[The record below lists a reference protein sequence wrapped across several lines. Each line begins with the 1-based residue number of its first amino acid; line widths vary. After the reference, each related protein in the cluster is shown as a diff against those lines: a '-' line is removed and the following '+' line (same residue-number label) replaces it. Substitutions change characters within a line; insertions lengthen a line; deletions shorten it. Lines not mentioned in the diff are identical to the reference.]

1 MKFHTYSLLL
11 KCAATFC
18 CTLAMLYAAGAQT
31 VRLHG
36 SVSMAKTIQTKKKAI
51 QSASGA
57 KLEAVGNGAGRG
69 LADVSNGQA
78 EIALLSGPFKGV
90 ADAMNKEKAGSVEMA
105 QLKEIPLFN
114 TTKLGLFAHPA
125 IGVRSLTESQLR
137 DVLTGKI
144 TNWKAVGG
152 TDVPIKVVIG
162 FGADGVRVTVKSLL
176 FPGLDYAEGA
186 IVLKTSKEIPA
197 LLADTPGACGMLLV
211 KSAEGNIA
219 EVELEHALG
228 IPTSLV
234 VKGEP
239 SGDIK
244 KVIDAAK
251 DFLN

>member
-1 MKFHTYSLLL
+1 MKNNNCCLVL
-11 KCAATFC
+11 KCAATLC
-18 CTLAMLYAAGAQT
+18 CTLALVHAADAET

-51 QSASGA
+51 EAASGA

-69 LADVSNGQA
+69 LADLSNGQA

-90 ADAMNKEKAGSVEMA
+90 ADAMNKEKAGSVEIA

-114 TTKLGLFAHPA
+114 TSKLGFFAHPA
-125 IGVRSLTESQLR
+125 IGVKSLTENQLR
-137 DVLTGKI
+137 DVLTGKV
-144 TNWKAVGG
+144 TNWKEVGG

-176 FPGLDYAEGA
+176 FPGLDYAADA

-197 LLADTPGACGMLLV
+197 LLADSPGACGMLIA
-211 KSAEGNIA
+211 KSAEGNIM
-219 EVELEHALG
+219 EVNLEHALG

-239 SGDIK
+239 SGDVK
-244 KVIDAAK
+244 KVIDSTK
-251 DFLN
+251 GFLN